1 MLRGCGFRFP
11 TSSPLSYGWQMRRKI
26 EKEEFEFGLIAFC
39 VVVPAG
45 FWIVHT
51 LLAILTG

>member
-1 MLRGCGFRFP
+1 
-11 TSSPLSYGWQMRRKI
+11 MRRKI